1 MALVQQSERRQ
12 DRVEELEKE
21 NSTLAA
27 RNRRLE
33 EWTVEYRDRMH
44 RAEVDC
50 ELCSLRCRMDKL
62 ANECLYRLWLERVRQ
77 TMREREGGRRA
88 VWH

>member
-50 ELCSLRCRMDKL
+50 ELCSLRCRWTSSLM
-62 ANECLYRLWLERVRQ
+62 NVFTGYGSSV
-77 TMREREGGRRA
+77 
-88 VWH
+88 